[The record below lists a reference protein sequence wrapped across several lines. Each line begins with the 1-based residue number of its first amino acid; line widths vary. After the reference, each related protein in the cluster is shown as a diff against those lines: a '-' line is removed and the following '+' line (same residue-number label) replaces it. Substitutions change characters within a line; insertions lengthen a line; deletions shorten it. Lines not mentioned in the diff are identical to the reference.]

1 MITAATLHERTRQDL
16 AQMAKRQGVT
26 GWHSMRKD
34 QLVRALLRKS
44 RSRTTAK
51 RGSRKEAS
59 NGSANGN
66 GKSDGKKLSK
76 GRGKVAARAK
86 TSTSPR
92 STARA
97 SKSGNGTSKN
107 GNGKGSKTVKKRN
120 SQQISEQIQLVHAE
134 HDRLKDLS
142 SIHDRVHEDGNGSKV
157 NGGPRRDRVVLLV
170 RDSYWLQASWEIRRK
185 SVERVRAALGAQWH
199 AARPVLRLI
208 ELDSGSTTN
217 TSERVAREIE
227 IHGGVARWYI
237 DVKDP
242 PKSYRVDIGYKS
254 DQGQFVALTRS
265 NTVTTPS
272 SGGNG
277 SVDQDWQDIA
287 KDYERIYSMS
297 GGYGDQP
304 SDDLKEWFEE
314 RLRRP
319 MGTPMV
325 TRFGVGA
332 DAASFRRAPFA
343 FEVDAELVVFGKT
356 QPGAFVTLAGQP
368 VKVRPDGMFHV
379 QRPIAERREVIP
391 VVAGSSDGL
400 EERTVILAIERN
412 TKVMEPVHRD
422 LTEQDPR

>member
-1 MITAATLHERTRQDL
+1 
-16 AQMAKRQGVT
+16 MAKRQGVT
-26 GWHSMRKD
+26 GWHSMRKEE
-34 QLVRALLRKS
+34 LVRALLRKS
-44 RSRTTAK
+44 RSRAPAK
-51 RGSRKEAS
+51 RGARNGAS
-59 NGSANGN
+59 HGSPNGN
-66 GKSDGKKLSK
+66 GKAGGKVPSK
-76 GRGKVAARAK
+76 GRGQAAARAK
-86 TSTSPR
+86 SASSART
-92 STARA
+92 TARA
-97 SKSGNGTSKN
+97 SK
-107 GNGKGSKTVKKRN
+107 NGKGAKTAKRN

-134 HDRLKDLS
+134 QDRLKDLS
-142 SIHDRVHEDGNGSKV
+142 SIHDRTHENGNGSKV

-170 RDSYWLQASWEIRRK
+170 RDSYWLQVSWEIRRK
-185 SVERVRAALGAQWH
+185 SVERVRAALGAHWH
-199 AARPVLRLI
+199 SARPVLRLI
-208 ELDSGSTTN
+208 ELDAGSTTN
-217 TSERVAREIE
+217 TSESVAREIE
-227 IHGGVARWYI
+227 IHGGVANWYI
-237 DVKDP
+237 DVRDP

-254 DQGQFVALTRS
+254 DRGQFVALTRS
-265 NTVTTPS
+265 NAVTTPS
-272 SGGNG
+272 PGGTGGNG
-277 SVDQDWQDIA
+277 SVDPNWQDIA

-343 FEVDAELVVFGKT
+343 FHVDAELVVFGKT

-368 VKVRPDGMFHV
+368 VKVRPDGTFTV
-379 QRPIAERREVIP
+379 QRPMVERREVIP

>member
-26 GWHSMRKD
+26 GWHSMRKEE
-34 QLVRALLRKS
+34 LVRALLRKS
-44 RSRTTAK
+44 RSRTSAK
-51 RGSRKEAS
+51 RSSRNGSS
-59 NGSANGN
+59 NGSSSGL
-66 GKSDGKKLSK
+66 GKSGGRAATKGK
-76 GRGKVAARAK
+76 GQAAVRAK
-86 TSTSPR
+86 SASSAKSAKSASSAT
-92 STARA
+92 RA
-97 SKSGNGTSKN
+97 SK
-107 GNGKGSKTVKKRN
+107 NGKRPKTVKRN

-134 HDRLKDLS
+134 QDRLKDLS
-142 SIHDRVHEDGNGSKV
+142 SIHDRAHENGNGSKV

-170 RDSYWLQASWEIRRK
+170 RDPYWLQASWEIRRK
-185 SVERVRAALGAQWH
+185 SVERVRAALGAHWH
-199 AARPVLRLI
+199 SARPVLRLI
-208 ELDSGSTTN
+208 EVDAGSTTN
-217 TSERVAREIE
+217 TSESVAREIE
-227 IHGGVARWYI
+227 IHGGVANWYI
-237 DVKDP
+237 DVRDP

-254 DQGQFVALTRS
+254 DHGQFVALARS
-265 NTVTTPS
+265 NAVTTPS
-272 SGGNG
+272 SSGKG
-277 SVDQDWQDIA
+277 SVDQNWQDIA
-287 KDYERIYSMS
+287 KDYERVYSMS

-319 MGTPMV
+319 MGIPMV

-343 FEVDAELVVFGKT
+343 FQVDAELVVFGKT
-356 QPGAFVTLAGQP
+356 QPGGFVTLAGQP
-368 VKVRPDGMFHV
+368 VKVRPDGTFCV
-379 QRPIAERREVIP
+379 QRPMTERREVIP